1 MLNGDIYASRLD
13 GSPPARITQDAGIAS
28 PACLSWA
35 RNGYLT
41 FRTPARHTFNLFVVR
56 SDGSDLR
63 QVASGLCGTLSPAG
77 DRMVYMNG
85 DLWLV
90 SLDGSN
96 PGPLTSGKNF
106 LPGIWSP
113 DGTRILSVGYSSEQA
128 NDRDLYVI
136 DPETGRMQ
144 QLTEDLPVDT
154 LPAWSPDGQ
163 FIAFSAKRDGRAGVY
178 VIRADGTGPVHI
190 QTPEEAAMPRWAS
203 R

>member
-1 MLNGDIYASRLD
+1 MRITETGDISL
-13 GSPPARITQDAGIAS
+13 

-41 FRTPARHTFNLFVVR
+41 FRTSARHTFRLWVVR
-56 SDGSDLR
+56 SNGSDRREL
-63 QVASGLCGTLSPAG
+63 AFGLCGTLSPAG

-96 PGPLTSGKNF
+96 PRPLTSGRNF

-113 DGTRILSVGYSSEQA
+113 DGTRILSVGYSSEQPD
-128 NDRDLYVI
+128 DRDLYVI
-136 DPETGRMQ
+136 DPANGRMQ
-144 QLTEDLPVDT
+144 QLTEDLPVDA

-163 FIAFSAKRDGRAGVY
+163 FIAFSAKRDGRSGIY
-178 VIRADGTGPVHI
+178 VIRADGAGLARIP
-190 QTPEEAAMPRWAS
+190 TPEEAAMPRWAS